1 MDWVR
6 GDCIGCGSF
15 STVNL
20 AIPTKSSSSPLMA
33 VKSCDLFDS
42 SLLENEKDVLS
53 QLGYCEHIIQCFGG
67 DQSVENGQ
75 RLYSLLLEYASGGNL
90 SHWVKNSGGCLRES
104 EARRYTRSILK
115 GLRYIHAKGF
125 AHCDIKLENILLFE
139 NGEVKIADF
148 GLAKKTGQKQSGE
161 QGRMVFRGTPLYMS
175 PESVNEN
182 EYDSPCD
189 IWALGCALV
198 EMVTGKPAWNCKPET
213 NIAALMIRIGVGDEL
228 PEIPQELS
236 KEGKDFLSKCFVKDP
251 RTRWT
256 ADMLL
261 DHPFVATENTVTLKE
276 SKQSSPSS
284 SPRCPFEYPEW
295 VSVPSSSPKTEL
307 WSNKEVNSRFDWS
320 SLSYSPSPAERLR
333 QLASDEVCNWS
344 FSESWVTVR

>member
-1 MDWVR
+1 MDWFR

-20 AIPTKSSSSPLMA
+20 AIPRSISAPLMA
-33 VKSCDLFDS
+33 VKSCDVFES
-42 SLLENEKDVLS
+42 SLLENEKDVLT
-53 QLGYCEHIIQCFGG
+53 QLGNCEHVIQCFGG
-67 DQSVENGQ
+67 DQSVENGKM
-75 RLYSLLLEYASGGNL
+75 LYNLLLEYASGGSL
-90 SHWVKNSGGCLRES
+90 SHLVKKSGGCLPES
-104 EARRYTRSILK
+104 DARRYTRSILK
-115 GLRYIHAKGF
+115 GLHYIHAKGF
-125 AHCDIKLENILLFE
+125 AHCDIKLQNILLFE
-139 NGEVKIADF
+139 NGEAKIADF

-161 QGRMVFRGTPLYMS
+161 QGRIEFRGTPLYMS

-198 EMVTGKPAWNCKPET
+198 EMVTGKPAWNCKQET
-213 NIAALMIRIGVGDEL
+213 NVAALLIRIGVGDEL

-236 KEGKDFLSKCFVKDP
+236 KEAKDFLSKCFVKDP
-251 RTRWT
+251 KRRWT

-261 DHPFVATENTVTLKE
+261 DHPFVANETTVPLTEQF
-276 SKQSSPSS
+276 SPPSS
-284 SPRCPFEYPEW
+284 SPRCPFEFPEW
-295 VSVPSSSPKTEL
+295 VSVPSSSPKSEL
-307 WSNKEVNSRFDWS
+307 WSNKEVESRFDWS

-333 QLASDEVCNWS
+333 QLGSDQGCNWS